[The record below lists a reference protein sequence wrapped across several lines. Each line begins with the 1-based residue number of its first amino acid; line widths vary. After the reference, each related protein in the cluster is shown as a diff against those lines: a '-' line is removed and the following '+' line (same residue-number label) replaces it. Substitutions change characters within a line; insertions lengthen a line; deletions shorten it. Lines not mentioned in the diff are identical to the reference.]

1 MLKIFHNLCVR
12 SQKYPMVGGGIS
24 ITARK
29 RALDDLLFDTSR
41 DSPFQGQPLNGPPM
55 AANRCAG
62 GETEEIVHGG
72 RF

>member
-1 MLKIFHNLCVR
+1 M
-12 SQKYPMVGGGIS
+12 GGSGIS

-29 RALDDLLFDTSR
+29 REPDDLLFDTSR
-41 DSPFQGQPLNGPPM
+41 DSPFHDQPLDADPM
-55 AANRCAG
+55 AAKRCAG